1 MGAELGVEFG
11 MDWRLIAAV
20 LAMVLGGVTKS
31 LTGLGVPV
39 IAIPILTA
47 LYGSLTDV
55 IVVTVISTILSDIYF
70 IVRER
75 QHYREAPYLVPLL
88 VFGVVGIILGAQ
100 ILVRVNDVYLSGAL
114 GLVLSVFVITSW
126 YGILPTFSDLTT
138 KVMSP
143 IIGFV
148 GGALQGSTGASGPV
162 VTMYLFNAPIS
173 KGGFLFAVN
182 FVFFVLDVTQFTAL
196 QQLGLYTAGRTQLAL
211 LAVIPLAAGMALGVW
226 LSKRVDPSVFRRGVL
241 IVLAITALTLFG
253 RVYQVLSA

>member
-11 MDWRLIAAV
+11 VDWRLIVAV

-55 IVVTVISTILSDIYF
+55 IVVTIISTILSDIYF

-75 QHYREAPYLVPLL
+75 RHYREAPYLIPLL
-88 VFGVVGIILGAQ
+88 VFGVVGIVGGAQ

-114 GLVLSVFVITSW
+114 GLVLTAFVITSW
-126 YGILPTFSDLTT
+126 FGILPTFGDRTT
-138 KVMSP
+138 RAMSP
-143 IIGFV
+143 VIGLV

-182 FVFFVLDVTQFTAL
+182 FVFFVLDITQFTAL
-196 QQLGLYTAGRTQLAL
+196 QQLGLYTTGRTQLAV
-211 LAVIPLAAGMALGVW
+211 LAMFPLAGGMLFGLW
-226 LSKRVDPSVFRRGVL
+226 LARRVDASVFRKGVL
-241 IVLAITALTLFG
+241 VVLALTALTLFG
-253 RVYQVLSA
+253 RVYQVLSS